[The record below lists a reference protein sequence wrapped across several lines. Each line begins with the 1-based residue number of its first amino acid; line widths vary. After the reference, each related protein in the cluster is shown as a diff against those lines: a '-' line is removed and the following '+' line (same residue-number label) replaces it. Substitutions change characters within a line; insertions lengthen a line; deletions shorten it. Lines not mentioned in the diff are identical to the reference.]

1 MLIQLVRCHP
11 AVAED
16 GQELLGFVD
25 QALIRSDVAF
35 DIRDNAA
42 LSRLEVEAAR
52 HKFKTRIVPLTQ
64 IGFTQG
70 TGSQKLGLEFQKEL
84 ETGTSVSYG
93 VVGDRVDEDS
103 NFVVENSHIGRAYVR
118 VSQGLFRSWGK
129 AYNTTAID
137 VAEIRGRQKE
147 IDAEQQTRQLILK
160 TAKMYY
166 SLQLEDQLLEKSL
179 KAVERS
185 KEHLEAAKS
194 RQSVGLVSKVDVYRA
209 ELAWLNAENDLQLRL
224 RAQDRAE
231 EDFRELLKLAEEDEL
246 VWDKDGVDKLI
257 PVLPEQS
264 EEVILENRLD
274 WQIYLLRAIASK
286 REQYKVDRDLMP
298 DVGLSFTLEQRGEG
312 DSIEEAVE
320 LDETNWSLQLNML
333 SDLDTFSEESA
344 VLKKKM
350 ELSALRREGDTLRRK
365 ISREVRDALAD
376 LQVVER
382 QYQLGTRQLEQAQ
395 LALELAQIRYEKGL
409 SNNLDVI
416 DAESSYSEA
425 ELSISRSLIA
435 FNNAAINLANVMGIL
450 GRDWLEMSMAQES
463 VE

>member
-1 MLIQLVRCHP
+1 
-11 AVAED
+11 
-16 GQELLGFVD
+16 
-25 QALIRSDVAF
+25 
-35 DIRDNAA
+35 
-42 LSRLEVEAAR
+42 
-52 HKFKTRIVPLTQ
+52 
-64 IGFTQG
+64 
-70 TGSQKLGLEFQKEL
+70 
-84 ETGTSVSYG
+84 
-93 VVGDRVDEDS
+93 
-103 NFVVENSHIGRAYVR
+103 
-118 VSQGLFRSWGK
+118 
-129 AYNTTAID
+129 
-137 VAEIRGRQKE
+137 
-147 IDAEQQTRQLILK
+147 
-160 TAKMYY
+160 
-166 SLQLEDQLLEKSL
+166 
-179 KAVERS
+179 
-185 KEHLEAAKS
+185 
-194 RQSVGLVSKVDVYRA
+194 
-209 ELAWLNAENDLQLRL
+209 
-224 RAQDRAE
+224 
-231 EDFRELLKLAEEDEL
+231 
-246 VWDKDGVDKLI
+246 
-257 PVLPEQS
+257 
-264 EEVILENRLD
+264 
-274 WQIYLLRAIASK
+274 
-286 REQYKVDRDLMP
+286 MP

-450 GRDWLEMSMAQES
+450 GRDWLEMSMSSES